1 MPGMRQFHWFLAWGS
16 LAAVPLLGMG
26 CQTSQL
32 RERTD
37 AAVVAER
44 EFERLSHP
52 VNVTWYRTPHDHATA
67 RELELVAY
75 DGTIGVPPCASPS
88 PAGSAVVDRST
99 PGGTPAAA
107 SSSLAVASSS
117 GPTGQS
123 EVSEPGCV
131 SQPMVASVPVGIVL
145 GDAYQ
150 IVPLQAAPIEP
161 LCIMLFRAAPVRSN
175 TPNSGTHNVEAEGGM
190 SRGQPPRLLPV
201 ISMPSEPSQK
211 TMQAPVSQ
219 SAKDHERVVLQ
230 PPAKGQQQSKEVHPV
245 RVDDSIRIGTY
256 NNVYITA
263 FPDNWRPLK
272 Q

>member
-32 RERTD
+32 RERAD

-75 DGTIGVPPCASPS
+75 DGTIGVPPSASQS
-88 PAGSAVVDRST
+88 PAGSAVVDRSV

-107 SSSLAVASSS
+107 TSARTVASSS
-117 GPTGQS
+117 GPTVQA

-131 SQPMVASVPVGIVL
+131 SQPIVASVPVGIVL

-161 LCIMLFRAAPVRSN
+161 LCIMLFRAAPARYNAS
-175 TPNSGTHNVEAEGGM
+175 TPSTHNLEAEERM
-190 SRGQPPRLLPV
+190 TQGQPPRLLQV
-201 ISMPSEPSQK
+201 LGMPIDQLQK
-211 TMQAPVSQ
+211 TVQTPVSK
-219 SAKDHERVVLQ
+219 SAKEHERMAVQ
-230 PPAKGQQQSKEVHPV
+230 PPAKGLQQSKEEPPV
-245 RVDDSIRIGTY
+245 RVDGSLRIGTY
-256 NNVYITA
+256 NNMYITA
-263 FPDNWRPLK
+263 FPDNWRPIK